1 MSICTASDVT
11 TYLGLSAMNALATLV
26 QTLAEQHV
34 KDHLGTQEIEQQSW
48 TEYYPLSYAPVNQPG
63 DAQYVVDSAYRR
75 AIPGYYLSPNVIQL
89 RQFAVRQLTSVN
101 EDASG
106 YFGQVA
112 GSFGAG
118 TLLISGSDSYLK
130 AEQPALSGG
139 LPISWSGHLVRRS
152 FWFPAIAGSVKVV
165 YTAGFTAGELAGRF
179 SVFKTACL
187 ETIGDLYLRAK
198 ALAGGQKADMAG
210 EAIGGGVNMTYFQ
223 NNLSGLSVPDRVAEL
238 LQPFVN
244 YGEMAL

>member
-1 MSICTASDVT
+1 MSICTTSDVT
-11 TYLGLSAMNALATLV
+11 TYLGLAAMNALATLV

-34 KDHLGTQEIEQQSW
+34 KDHIGTQEIEQQSW
-48 TEYYPLSYAPVNQPG
+48 TEYYPLDNAQVQQPG
-63 DAQYVVDSAYRR
+63 DTQYVVDSAYQR
-75 AIPGYYLSPNVIQL
+75 AIPGFILSPNVIQL
-89 RQFAVRQLTSVN
+89 RQLAARQITSVN

-106 YFGQVA
+106 YFGQMA

-118 TLLISGSDSYLK
+118 TLLTSGSDYFLK
-130 AEQPALSGG
+130 TEQPALAGG

-165 YTAGFTAGELAGRF
+165 YTAGFTAGELAGRW

-210 EAIGGGVNMTYFQ
+210 EAIGGGVSMSYFQ
-223 NNLSGLSVPDRVAEL
+223 NHLSGLSVPDRVAEM

-244 YGEMAL
+244 YGQMAL